1 MKYELINPSDA
12 IYFEGDFE
20 PAVMGAAIAFLGNG
34 KYGLDDSNGNQV
46 VPIWLFG
53 GHEEWFR
60 AHETTLDDVLTK
72 KRADVAA
79 FLDTLT
85 YAGER
90 SSLNNIGARAK
101 AIAEA
106 LRK

>member
-1 MKYELINPSDA
+1 MKYELINPSDK
-12 IYFEGDFE
+12 IHFEGDFE
-20 PAVMGAAIAFLGNG
+20 PAVMGAAIAALGQG
-34 KYGLDDSNGNQV
+34 KYALEDDNGNTV

-60 AHETTLDDVLTK
+60 AHETTLDDVLTN

-90 SSLNNIGARAK
+90 SSMNNIGARAK